1 MRRGLIAIACLLTT
15 TASIAQSPRSVDW
28 PGVGNDPGCMRYS
41 RLDQINRENV
51 ARLKPAWT
59 YHTRRARGP
68 HGQDDRVHAD
78 RGRRR
83 DVRHHRISPR
93 RGPRR
98 GDRQGALAV
107 RSAQGS
113 SVRAPAG
120 VRRRQPGLRL
130 LVRRQARRRAA
141 DHSRHVGRAA
151 VLAGREDR
159 QARPE
164 VRRRRHPQ
172 PPQGARPEGRRAR
185 LRADVGAGRSGRI
198 RSSSAS
204 PAAKGPAS
212 PRRGTSARSTSAPAS
227 EVWRFRTV
235 PRPGRVRATRP
246 GKAIPGRTAA
256 ARTPGAGSASTSIAA
271 WSSPGSG
278 RPPSTSTAATGTA
291 TTCSRTA
298 RSRSTPGRASGSG
311 TSRRCI
317 TTSGT
322 TTCRSIPTSSRSPTT
337 ASRSTP
343 SRR

>member
-1 MRRGLIAIACLLTT
+1 
-15 TASIAQSPRSVDW
+15 
-28 PGVGNDPGCMRYS
+28 MRYS

-51 ARLKPAWT
+51 TRLKPAWT
-59 YHTRRARGP
+59 YHTRRARRP
-68 HGQDDRVHAD
+68 HGQDDRMHAD

-83 DVRHHRISPR
+83 DVRHHRLSPR

-107 RSAQGS
+107 RPAQGS

-141 DHSRHVGRAA
+141 DHPRHVGRTA
-151 VLAGREDR
+151 VLARREDR

-164 VRRRRHPQ
+164 VRRRGHPQ
-172 PPQGARPEGRRAR
+172 PPQGTRPEGRRAR
-185 LRADVGAGRSGRI
+185 LRADV
-198 RSSSAS
+198 
-204 PAAKGPAS
+204 
-212 PRRGTSARSTSAPAS
+212 
-227 EVWRFRTV
+227 
-235 PRPGRVRATRP
+235 RPGRLEGHDHRRRLLRRRAGHRRAGGHPGVRRPHRASRSGGSGPSPGRASSATRRGRAT
-246 GKAIPGRTAA
+246 PGRTGAG
-256 ARTPGAGSASTSIAA
+256 RTPGAGSASTRIAA
-271 WSSPGSG
+271 WSSPGSA

-298 RSRSTPGRASGSG
+298 RSPSTPGRASGSG
-311 TSRRCI
+311 TSRRCA

-322 TTCRSIPTSSRSPTT
+322 TTCRSIPTSSRSRTT

-343 SRR
+343 SPR